1 MDIREKSN
9 TSKFA
14 IPNFKR
20 RHGLKERNLETKF
33 ALPRSAIKIPRVK
46 NFETMSNENIKMIVI
61 SFNPL
66 YKQKWWLHESQAM
79 DIFTNIQ
86 GFLSTRVIKRSNFI
100 TTRET
105 LYDPFSTSYS
115 IIYPKLSES
124 FGETENFFPKSS
136 LIEKRLR
143 ETSHGLLKCNSF

>member
-33 ALPRSAIKIPRVK
+33 ALSRSAIKIPRVK

-105 LYDPFSTSYS
+105 LYHTVH
-115 IIYPKLSES
+115 IYFVLI
-124 FGETENFFPKSS
+124 PKSPY
-136 LIEKRLR
+136 LI
-143 ETSHGLLKCNSF
+143 LLACKFWLENALAKIHSAAFFHCF